1 MYIILS
7 IFILIIFL
15 LIGILWKYQRQVK
28 DICRQLA
35 FLKEHESNMLITR
48 DMETGGIRELTDL
61 LNDLLLWQRKERK
74 KYLEKDK
81 MISNIYTNLSHD
93 IRTPLT
99 SLDGYF
105 QLLEESREEEEQARY
120 LTIIQERIACLKEM
134 LEELFTFTKLKNES
148 YQLELSSCCFNRILK
163 DTVFSYYEDWRE
175 RGMEPEIRI
184 AEEEFY
190 FQGNQPA
197 LRRVIQ
203 NVVRNV
209 LEHGENKIMIQLQ
222 KEENEVVLR
231 VGNETPHPQEIDA
244 GQVFTRFYKADEARS
259 KTSTGLGLSIAKEL
273 VNRMQGRIEAEIA
286 DNEFWIVIAFPQN

>member
-1 MYIILS
+1 
-7 IFILIIFL
+7 
-15 LIGILWKYQRQVK
+15 
-28 DICRQLA
+28 
-35 FLKEHESNMLITR
+35 
-48 DMETGGIRELTDL
+48 
-61 LNDLLLWQRKERK
+61 
-74 KYLEKDK
+74 
-81 MISNIYTNLSHD
+81 
-93 IRTPLT
+93 
-99 SLDGYF
+99 
-105 QLLEESREEEEQARY
+105 
-120 LTIIQERIACLKEM
+120 
-134 LEELFTFTKLKNES
+134 
-148 YQLELSSCCFNRILK
+148 
-163 DTVFSYYEDWRE
+163 
-175 RGMEPEIRI
+175 MEPEIRI